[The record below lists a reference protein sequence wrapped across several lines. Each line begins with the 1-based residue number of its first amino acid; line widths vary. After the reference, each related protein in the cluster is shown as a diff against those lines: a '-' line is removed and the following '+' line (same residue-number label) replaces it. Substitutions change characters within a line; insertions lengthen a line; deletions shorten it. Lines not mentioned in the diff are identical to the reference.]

1 MTCPRARYLLEQTM
15 TKQSAAGTCVIL
27 SGNTEL
33 ALLLL
38 QRGPKGAEPFTWA
51 FAGGR
56 IEDGEGPLQAALRE
70 TWEELQIDL
79 SQEQYSSYFVQPIP
93 GELGLTFTT
102 FIYQLPRFPTTW
114 SPEINEESLAWGV
127 FTKPALEHLTLHRGM
142 PYALKQIG
150 WRT

>member
-1 MTCPRARYLLEQTM
+1 MTRARYLLEQTM
-15 TKQSAAGTCVIL
+15 TKQSAAGTCVII
-27 SGNTEL
+27 STGPT
-33 ALLLL
+33 LLLL

-79 SQEQYSSYFVQPIP
+79 SKDQYNSYFVQPIP
-93 GELGLTFTT
+93 GESGLTFTT
-102 FIYQLPRFPTTW
+102 FIYHLQRFPTTW

-142 PYALKQIG
+142 PHALKQIG
-150 WRT
+150 WS